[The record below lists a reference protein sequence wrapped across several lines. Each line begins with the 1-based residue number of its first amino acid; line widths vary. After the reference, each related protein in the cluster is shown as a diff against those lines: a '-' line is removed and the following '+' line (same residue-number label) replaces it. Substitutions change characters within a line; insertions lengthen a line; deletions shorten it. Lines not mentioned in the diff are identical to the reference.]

1 MRGSS
6 RSMRIALVGNPNT
19 GKSSLFNSLTGLNQ
33 KVSNYPGIT
42 VEKKTGFFKLP
53 NGNVA
58 EITDLPGTYSLNPS
72 SLDEAVV
79 LNFLANPK
87 KNEKPDGVIV
97 VIDAT
102 NIKRNLYLLSQVL
115 DLNFPTIVVLNMMD
129 MVERKG
135 IEIDVE
141 KLSSIYGVPFIP
153 MTARKGIGSQEL
165 KNQIIEYK
173 PEERSHIYNVT
184 SNSGEWLRESLKIT
198 QSNNAY
204 ASWLLSIQEDGYSQ
218 IADDKREQIK
228 LLLDRESV
236 NKNKERSKEA
246 IKRYQFV
253 NQSIKEAVKVNPD
266 KDRSFTARIDRV
278 LTHKVFGLLILF
290 AVLAIIFQAVFAW
303 AEGPM
308 NFIDES
314 FSHLSIWVKGNLTP
328 GPLTNLISDGLIP
341 GVAGVVIFIPQI
353 AILFTFIGVLE
364 ESGYMAR
371 VVLLMDKI
379 MSKFGLS
386 GKSVV
391 PLISG
396 TACAIP
402 AIMAT
407 RNIENWKERLITI
420 LVTPFTTCSA
430 RLPVYII
437 LISLIIPDQRF
448 LGFNIQGLALM
459 VMYLIGFLA
468 ALIGGYVLS
477 RMIGVKSSAP
487 FIIEMPSYRLPLYK
501 NLFYTVIEKSKSFVV
516 GAGKIIIALS
526 VVLWILAT
534 NGPSKSYDLTDQQ
547 IEMRLGD
554 KVDSDRLTSQIESY
568 RLENSYI
575 GILGKAIEPA
585 IKPLGYDWKIG
596 ISLITSF
603 AAREVF
609 VGSIATIYSVG
620 AEDETTIVR
629 KMKNEINPDTGKP
642 FFTSAVGM
650 SLLIFYAFAMQCVS
664 TFAVVKKETNSWTWP
679 IFQLVFMSAFAY
691 LMSFITFTLL
701 K

>member
-115 DLNFPTIVVLNMMD
+115 DLNYPTIVVLNMMD

-153 MTARKGIGSQEL
+153 MTARKGIGTLEL
-165 KNQIIEYK
+165 KQQIIEYK
-173 PEERSHIYNVT
+173 PEERELIYNVKD
-184 SNSGEWLRESLKIT
+184 NSGSWLNESQIIT
-198 QSNNAY
+198 ESDKPY
-204 ASWLLSIQEDGYSQ
+204 GSWLLSIQEEGYSQ
-218 IADDKREQIK
+218 IAKEKQDKIK
-228 LLLDRESV
+228 SLFERESV
-236 NKNKERSKEA
+236 HKNKERSKEA

-253 NQSIKEAVKVNPD
+253 NQSIKEAVKINPD

-278 LTHKVFGLLILF
+278 LTHKVFGLAILF

-314 FSHLSIWVKGNLTP
+314 FSHLSVWVKNNLTP

-353 AILFTFIGVLE
+353 AILFTFIGLLE

-430 RLPVYII
+430 RLPVYIV

-448 LGFNIQGLALM
+448 LGFNLQGLALM

-468 ALIGGYVLS
+468 ALVGGYVLS
-477 RMIGVKSSAP
+477 KMIGVKSSAP

-501 NLFYTVIEKSKSFVV
+501 NLFYTVFENQR
-516 GAGKIIIALS
+516 ALWWE
-526 VVLWILAT
+526 L
-534 NGPSKSYDLTDQQ
+534 
-547 IEMRLGD
+547 
-554 KVDSDRLTSQIESY
+554 
-568 RLENSYI
+568 
-575 GILGKAIEPA
+575 
-585 IKPLGYDWKIG
+585 
-596 ISLITSF
+596 
-603 AAREVF
+603 
-609 VGSIATIYSVG
+609 
-620 AEDETTIVR
+620 
-629 KMKNEINPDTGKP
+629 
-642 FFTSAVGM
+642 
-650 SLLIFYAFAMQCVS
+650 
-664 TFAVVKKETNSWTWP
+664 VK
-679 IFQLVFMSAFAY
+679 
-691 LMSFITFTLL
+691 
-701 K
+701 